1 MRPGRTETGTADSGM
16 MSNVAGAG
24 HIIVVYSPQGGAG
37 TTTVATN
44 IASALMRQDTR
55 VLLID
60 CDLQFGDVDAF
71 LNLQAQSNISNLI
84 KAVNDLD
91 MEMIES
97 VLVTHTSGLKVLI
110 APSHPEQ
117 AYDITGDAVHELVSI
132 LADSYDFVVI
142 DTPTLFDDM
151 TLKLFDLAEKIVLVC
166 NPTIPAIRNTRK
178 MLDIFD
184 NLEQP
189 AKLTDKVVF
198 VLNRVVNEKD
208 RGHGTVPSSSIENH
222 LKLSVKGQ
230 IPLDER
236 SVLTAVNQG
245 VPLVAKLKSRS
256 PGRELIALAEVIRE
270 SVESG
275 GGLSADAKASDPRTK
290 GGIRTFFG

>member
-1 MRPGRTETGTADSGM
+1 M
-16 MSNVAGAG
+16 
-24 HIIVVYSPQGGAG
+24 
-37 TTTVATN
+37 
-44 IASALMRQDTR
+44 
-55 VLLID
+55 ID
-60 CDLQFGDVDAF
+60 
-71 LNLQAQSNISNLI
+71 N
-84 KAVNDLD
+84 
-91 MEMIES
+91 

-110 APSHPEQ
+110 APAHPEQ
-117 AYDITGDAVHELVSI
+117 AYDITGDAVRELVSL
-132 LADSYDFVVI
+132 LASSYDFIVI

-151 TLKLFDLAEKIVLVC
+151 TLKLFDIAEKIVLVC

-184 NLEQP
+184 NLEHP

-222 LKLSVKGQ
+222 LKLSINSQ

-256 PGRELIALAEVIRE
+256 PGRELVALAEYIRE
-270 SVESG
+270 TVEAG
-275 GGLSADAKASDPRTK
+275 GGLSAEAKSSDVRTK
-290 GGIRTFFG
+290 SGIRTLFGGAG